1 MQQTTTYNTIKMKR
15 LLTLF
20 IAISITASLAAQ
32 PRAEYPRPQ
41 FERSEWI
48 NLNGEWSY
56 SLDNVNT
63 GFERRLFDS
72 KGFDDK
78 IIVPFCP
85 ESKLSG
91 VGHKDFITGIW
102 YHRTLQVPASWAER
116 RIMLNF
122 GAVYYESEVYI
133 DGKFVGRHI
142 GGSDSFAY
150 DISDYVADGKPHD
163 LVVRANSD
171 LRSRAQGA
179 GKQSLRYNSF
189 GCLYSRTTGIWQTVW
204 VEATSDYS
212 LEHVQVITD
221 IDQRQVVIIPRYYNT
236 LSTNTLT
243 ATISEN
249 GKTLAKKSV
258 ATVEGMPVVI
268 PFRNFKT
275 WSPEEPNLY
284 DVEYVIRDKEGNI
297 VDRIKSY
304 LGMRKI
310 HVDGNRIYLNNQP
323 YYQRLVLDQGF
334 YPDGNWTAP
343 SDEALR
349 RDIELSKAVGF
360 NGARLHQK
368 VFEERYHYWADKLG
382 YLCWGEYAS
391 WGIDEKSPI
400 AARNFLPE
408 WGNIIIRDRNHPSI
422 VVWTPFNEVWWPDN
436 VQYPRLIED
445 TYILTHALDPT
456 RPVNTAS
463 GGTLT
468 PHHDIC
474 CMHHYE
480 QDPAKL
486 GKKVYND
493 GKMFIRTP
501 DSKTPE
507 LASGNVPTG
516 DQVDKYPLPMTK
528 YDGRKPYL
536 IDEFGGIKCLEANP
550 IPDVTGREKQSSW
563 GYGDS
568 AVTREDFYKRLEG
581 QVDALL
587 QLSDCVWG
595 FCYTQLTDVEQ
606 EENGLYYYDRRSK
619 YDAERLKGIFA
630 KPLTTNEEKE

>member
-1 MQQTTTYNTIKMKR
+1 MKR

-204 VEATSDYS
+204 LEATSDYS
-212 LEHVQVITD
+212 LDYVQVITD
-221 IDQRQVVIIPRYYNT
+221 IDQRQVVITPRYYNT

-243 ATISEN
+243 VNISEN
-249 GKTLAKKSV
+249 GKVLAKKSV
-258 ATVEGMPVVI
+258 TTVEGMPVVI

-368 VFEERYHYWADKLG
+368 VFEERFHYWADKLG

-436 VQYPRLIED
+436 VQYPRLVED
-445 TYILTHALDPT
+445 TYKLTHALDPT
-456 RPVNTAS
+456 RPVNSVS
-463 GGTLT
+463 GGVLT
-468 PHHDIC
+468 PFYDIC
-474 CMHHYE
+474 CMHNYE

-486 GKKVYND
+486 KEIIYNGGKLFNMPSY
-493 GKMFIRTP
+493 T
-501 DSKTPE
+501 KTPTIS
-507 LASGNVPTG
+507 SGNVPTG
-516 DQVDKYPLPMTK
+516 DMLDKAPLQTTE
-528 YDGRKPYL
+528 YDGRRPYL
-536 IDEFGGIKCLEANP
+536 MDEFGGIKCLEANP
-550 IPDVTGREKQSSW
+550 VPDIEGREKQSSW
-563 GYGDS
+563 GYGNS
-568 AVTREDFYKRLEG
+568 AVTKEDFYKRLEG
-581 QVDALL
+581 QVDAILDL
-587 QLSDCVWG
+587 QDLVWG

-606 EENGLYYYDRRSK
+606 EENGLYYYDRRPK
-619 YDAERLKGIFA
+619 YDAERLKSIFA

>member
-501 DSKTPE
+501 YSKTPE

-536 IDEFGGIKCLEANP
+536 IDEFGGIKCLEASP
-550 IPDVTGREKQSSW
+550 VPDVTGREKQSSW

-606 EENGLYYYDRRSK
+606 EENGLYYYDRRPK

-630 KPLTTNEEKE
+630 KPLTTNGEKE